1 MLPAGLLPHL
11 DDLTVEDLVSRDQE
25 IVLVVSART
34 QTADCP
40 DCTAHSDRV
49 HSRYSRTLRDL
60 PIGSKSVTLA
70 GASDPA
76 LSVRVRRF
84 RCPNRH
90 CRRKTFAESFSELGQ
105 VRARR
110 TNGQAA
116 ALEEVGVALGGAAG
130 ARLARKV
137 RLLASGSTMAEA
149 KLPPTFV

>member
-1 MLPAGLLPHL
+1 MLPDGSLHHI

-40 DCTAHSDRV
+40 DCTAHSDRI

-60 PIGSKSVTLA
+60 PVGSKMVTL
-70 GASDPA
+70 
-76 LSVRVRRF
+76 LVRVRRF
-84 RCPNRH
+84 RCSNRH

-130 ARLARKV
+130 ARLARQM
-137 RLLASGSTMAEA
+137 RLLASG
-149 KLPPTFV
+149 